1 MQTAVYIIYELL
13 IRLQELKPD
22 IGDYLSNKM
31 TTDGIVVFTS
41 TGKIAI
47 SDVILL
53 RQINT
58 PASITTYE
66 LIILLDSFVADM
78 VD

>member
-22 IGDYLSNKM
+22 VGDYLSNKT

-41 TGKIAI
+41 TGKI
-47 SDVILL
+47 VIPDTIIL

-66 LIILLDSFVADM
+66 LIILLDSFIANNK
-78 VD
+78 